1 MLLLANLLQCL
12 DIFAA
17 QKLDIGIVFI
27 PSNYTI
33 LVTKNE
39 LCTFFIEKKGICFL
53 SITQRM
59 SCIPQKLL
67 KDMVYMYNSCFSSV
81 LYASMLHFGRVRLF
95 YYCKY
100 TKIVGIIYLDKTS
113 NTKKRAF
120 YGSFRSL
127 KSAFSRHDNVRASST
142 LFIWLN
148 ENVDINIAPLFFL
161 SR

>member
-1 MLLLANLLQCL
+1 MLLLANQLQCL

-53 SITQRM
+53 SIRQRM

-67 KDMVYMYNSCFSSV
+67 KDMVHRYKSCFSSA

-100 TKIVGIIYLDKTS
+100 TKIVEIVYLGKNS
-113 NTKKRAF
+113 NTK
-120 YGSFRSL
+120 
-127 KSAFSRHDNVRASST
+127 
-142 LFIWLN
+142 N
-148 ENVDINIAPLFFL
+148 EHFMARNRNNRVFL
-161 SR
+161 SHHSCQI